1 MRRIYSARMAG
12 TIVLQGGGPFVAN
25 DDVDSRVLAPHGR
38 VVVLPT
44 ADAFEQPRALVD
56 DALVWG
62 GRLGLTVEPLMVLTR
77 GEADDAAA
85 SVVDGSTAVVLV
97 GDSGIHLRS
106 VLKDTPVFAAIERV
120 LERGGVVA
128 AVGASASALC
138 DPMTDRRGGAF
149 ALGLGLVPG
158 LAVVTESETWSHD
171 KLERAHRLATTPVV
185 DLPTGSALVRSTGGW
200 ELIGDVEVHGDL
212 PT

>member
-1 MRRIYSARMAG
+1 MPTIYSAGMAG

-25 DDVDSRVLAPHGR
+25 DELDARELVPRGR

-44 ADAFEQPRALVD
+44 ADAFEQPRALID

-62 GRLGLTVEPLMVLTR
+62 GRLGVTVEPLMVLTR
-77 GEADDAAA
+77 HEAGEDAA
-85 SVVDGSTAVVLV
+85 SVVDGSTAVMLV
-97 GDSGIHLRS
+97 GDSGSHLRS
-106 VLKDTPVFAAIERV
+106 VLKGTPMFSAIERL

-158 LAVVTESETWSHD
+158 LAVITESETWSHD
-171 KLERAHRLATTPVV
+171 KLERAHSLATTPVV
-185 DLPTGSALVRSTGGW
+185 DLPTGSAVVRSAGGW
-200 ELIGDVEVHGDL
+200 ELIGDTEVHGDL
-212 PT
+212 PG

>member
-1 MRRIYSARMAG
+1 MAG

-25 DDVDSRVLAPHGR
+25 DDLDARELVPHQR

-44 ADAFEQPRALVD
+44 ADAFEQPRALID

-62 GRLGLTVEPLMVLTR
+62 GRLGVTVEPLMVLTR
-77 GEADDAAA
+77 GEADDTAA
-85 SVVDGSTAVVLV
+85 SVVDGSTAVMLV
-97 GDSGIHLRS
+97 GDSGSHLRS
-106 VLKDTPVFAAIERV
+106 VLKGTPLYSAIEH
-120 LERGGVVA
+120 LLGRGGTVV

-158 LAVVTESETWSHD
+158 LAVITESETWSHD
-171 KLERAHRLATTPVV
+171 KLERAHGLATTPVV
-185 DLPTGSALVRSTGGW
+185 DLPTGSALVRSAEGW
-200 ELIGDVEVHGDL
+200 ESIGDAVTHGDL
-212 PT
+212 PG

>member
-1 MRRIYSARMAG
+1 MAG

-25 DDVDSRVLAPHGR
+25 DALDAKVVADHGR

-56 DALVWG
+56 EALVWG
-62 GRLGLTVEPLMVLTR
+62 GRLGVTVEPLMVLSR
-77 GEADDAAA
+77 GEADDSAA
-85 SVVDGSTAVVLV
+85 SVIDSSTAVMLV
-97 GDSGIHLRS
+97 GDSGNHLRS
-106 VLKDTPVFAAIERV
+106 VLKATPVFAAIERV
-120 LERGGVVA
+120 VERGGVVVA
-128 AVGASASALC
+128 TGASASALC

-158 LAVVTESETWSHD
+158 LAVITESETWSHD
-171 KLERAHRLATTPVV
+171 KLDRAHGLATTPVV
-185 DLPTGSALVRSTGGW
+185 DLPTGSAIVKSADGW
-200 ELIGDVEVHGDL
+200 ELIGDAAVHGEL